1 MMAPVEV
8 KAALRDLQG
17 PEGPRRAPA
26 LPLAMGET

>member
-1 MMAPVEV
+1 MAPVEV

-26 LPLAMGET
+26 LPLEMGDA